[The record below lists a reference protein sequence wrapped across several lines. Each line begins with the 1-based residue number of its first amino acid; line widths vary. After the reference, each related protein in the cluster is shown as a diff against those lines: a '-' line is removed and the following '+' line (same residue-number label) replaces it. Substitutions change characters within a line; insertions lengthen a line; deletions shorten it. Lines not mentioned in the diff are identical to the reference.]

1 MQRGGFTPWLTRQGS
16 VEASTHGG
24 YDASLLLQQ
33 LEGRLTLADFL
44 CADARV
50 LLAFIPSADKA
61 LRDLGTFAFAAS
73 HLFYA
78 GGSHLSAVSELL
90 RLIER
95 I

>member
-1 MQRGGFTPWLTRQGS
+1 M
-16 VEASTHGG
+16 
-24 YDASLLLQQ
+24 
-33 LEGRLTLADFL
+33 